1 MGVVHFFRAV
11 GVFEVDLV
19 RVLLQIA
26 GVGNQRILVELS
38 LDDHGDGGAFE
49 DAVSSGLRAFG
60 LVDVLTKVDSGHV
73 SALVG
78 IGVRSVH
85 IAIVSDGNGVVLV
98 LDQSDGRTLSR
109 SQLDRFDD
117 GVGGHGQRLAG
128 GVIDL
133 EDTGLGCV
141 FHRRIDVVAGVDRHG
156 GGQLIVDIIA
166 NCVIRLS
173 VRRVGA
179 VALGINQ
186 LLVDGRGGV
195 LQRHRAPAVGAIEGG
210 RRDDRD
216 GVGTLGVI
224 RGRDI
229 LEEPQALFEFLVLTG
244 LQCAVTGL
252 IGSGSTG
259 LGKFLG
265 QRLGERTQRGAIAA
279 PRAGQLAQRLARCI
293 LKYLL
298 DQVPHRVGDG
308 GVVAVVVGVFLVCSL
323 LIASH
328 RGDNGSG
335 HMVIGIDEE
344 AVDLAST
351 ILGDVGQRCQVP
363 AIEAVIHLTSV

>member
-1 MGVVHFFRAV
+1 M
-11 GVFEVDLV
+11 
-19 RVLLQIA
+19 
-26 GVGNQRILVELS
+26 
-38 LDDHGDGGAFE
+38 
-49 DAVSSGLRAFG
+49 
-60 LVDVLTKVDSGHV
+60 

-117 GVGGHGQRLAG
+117 GAGGHGQRLAG

-133 EDTGLGCV
+133 EDTGGLLGCV
-141 FHRRIDVVAGVDRHG
+141 HRRIDVVAGVDRHG

-179 VALGINQ
+179 VVLGINQ

-224 RGRDI
+224 HGRDI

-244 LQCAVTGL
+244 LQCLATGL
-252 IGSGSTG
+252 IGSGSTS

-265 QRLGERTQRGAIAA
+265 QRLGERTQLGAIAA
-279 PRAGQLAQRLARCI
+279 PRAGQLAQRFAGFI

-308 GVVAVVVGVFLVCSL
+308 VVGTVVVGVFLVCIL
-323 LIASH
+323 LTTSH
-328 RGDNGSG
+328 RGNNGAD
-335 HMVIGIDEE
+335 HIVIGIDEE